1 MKVRKVIWTLSF
13 LLIKMFFWRLKEK
26 YIIRDF
32 HPLVLFYAYGFIF
45 MFLGLCFLIRLLI
58 IFFSTHTV
66 AEITLVLALFCFGSG
81 MQSIFF
87 AMFFDQDNNKHL
99 K

>member
-26 YIIRDF
+26 YVIRDF

-45 MFLGLCFLIRLLI
+45 MFLGFCFLIRLLI
-58 IFFSTHTV
+58 IFFSTHTIP
-66 AEITLVLALFCFGSG
+66 EITLVLTLFCFGSG